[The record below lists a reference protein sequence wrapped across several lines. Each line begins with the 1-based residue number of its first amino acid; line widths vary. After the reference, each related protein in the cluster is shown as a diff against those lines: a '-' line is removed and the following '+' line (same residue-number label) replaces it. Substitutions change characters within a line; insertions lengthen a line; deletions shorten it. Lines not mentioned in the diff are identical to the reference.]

1 MAVVVLLFGASS
13 AWAASSRAHPYS
25 RRALAGQAALARMGP
40 QGRAAASFAAQ
51 SAPRVAAGYRGL
63 SRSVSGGSALG
74 GVTKALSGSGG
85 GMGFPMPVI
94 LIGTLAVAI
103 SYAAWRFRAR
113 ERTG

>member
-1 MAVVVLLFGASS
+1 
-13 AWAASSRAHPYS
+13 
-25 RRALAGQAALARMGP
+25 MGP

-51 SAPRVAAGYRGL
+51 TAPRVAAGYRGL

-85 GMGFPMPVI
+85 GMGFPMPLI

-103 SYAAWRFRAR
+103 SYAAWRFRVR
-113 ERTG
+113 ERAG